1 MAYHNLGSMSSLL
14 KTHSTKDIRPEDLMI
29 RLESEISDLKSLEE
43 AEQLFK
49 KLKFLGLHF
58 DPFASEIS
66 MECKQIMNQLGLDL
80 YLENP
85 YLVTNLLLRLLD
97 KVEEKINFLKH

>member
-1 MAYHNLGSMSSLL
+1 MAYHNLSLMSSLL
-14 KTHSTKDIRPEDLMI
+14 KTTPAKDTRPEDLMI
-29 RLESEISDLKSLEE
+29 RLESEISRLDSLTE
-43 AEQLFK
+43 AELLFK

-58 DPFASEIS
+58 DPFSSEVS
-66 MECKQIMNQLGLDL
+66 SECQQIMNQLGLDL

-97 KVEEKINFLKH
+97 KVEEKINFLKQ

>member
-1 MAYHNLGSMSSLL
+1 MAYHNFKFMSSLL
-14 KTHSTKDIRPEDLMI
+14 KTNSGKDTRPEDLMI
-29 RLESEISDLKSLEE
+29 RLESEIAQLNSLKE
-43 AEQLFK
+43 AELLFK

-58 DPFASEIS
+58 DPFASEVS